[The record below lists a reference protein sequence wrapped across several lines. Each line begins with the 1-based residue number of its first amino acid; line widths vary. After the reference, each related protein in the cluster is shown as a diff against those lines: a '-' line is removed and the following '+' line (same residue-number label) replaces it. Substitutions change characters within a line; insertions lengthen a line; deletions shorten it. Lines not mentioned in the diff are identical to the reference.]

1 MLQTFVIPFIL
12 FAGNIIDM
20 DIGLSMAQEFDP
32 MTNSQVTIT
41 GNLYQYPAASDDG
54 RDEHASLCT
63 AGAH

>member
-1 MLQTFVIPFIL
+1 MLMGFAANICNSIIL

-41 GNLYQYPAASDDG
+41 GNFCIST
-54 RDEHASLCT
+54 CCF
-63 AGAH
+63 